1 MVVVERM
8 KQDIKELIKARE
20 TVAANVL
27 RVALSEASKDGNPT
41 DDSLIKSCKKI
52 VEGNLVSLGYR
63 EDEKLRFE
71 NVVLA
76 KYIPQTKVADLA
88 KIGEIATEILE
99 EVIAVKSIGQAV
111 GLVAKRLKAAGYEF
125 NSQEVK
131 DTVELMRS

>member
-1 MVVVERM
+1 MLVVEQM
-8 KQDIKELIKARE
+8 KQDIKELIKARDS
-20 TVAANVL
+20 VSANVL

-71 NVVLA
+71 NSVLA
-76 KYIPQTKVADLA
+76 KYIPVTKVADLL
-88 KIGEIATEILE
+88 KIVEVSREIAD
-99 EVIAVKSIGQAV
+99 EVIAAKSSGQAI
-111 GLVAKRLKAAGYEF
+111 GLVSKRLKAAGYEF

-131 DTVELMRS
+131 NTVELMRS

>member
-1 MVVVERM
+1 MLVEQV
-8 KQDIKELIKARE
+8 KQEIKEFIKARNSA
-20 TVAANVL
+20 AANVL

-52 VEGNLVSLGYR
+52 IEGNLVSLGYR
-63 EDEKLRFE
+63 EDEKLRLE
-71 NVVLA
+71 NTVLT
-76 KYIPQTKVADLA
+76 KYIPQIKRADSA
-88 KIGEIATEILE
+88 KIGEVATEILE
-99 EVIAVKSIGQAV
+99 EVIDAKSSGQAV